1 MNTKY
6 NGLDFI
12 KSNIPDE
19 PLLRFKGNNIE
30 EFEKWSHEAKEKLKE
45 IMGFDR
51 MKRAESGCCLIES
64 KEFDGYIREKYK
76 INTLENM
83 EMPFYVLKSKEANN
97 GKAVIAIHGHGSDG
111 KEGLV
116 GNEAE
121 SYKNSIEK
129 FSYTYA
135 FEFMDKG
142 YTVYIPDLLGAGERT
157 LGIYKDNTAECN
169 DINNALIS
177 LGMSLQGII
186 LFENMCLVEHISNEG
201 FKEINCCGFS
211 GGGHSALWLAVMCDK
226 INRAIVSGFFHSF
239 KDTLIYNNRCGCNF
253 MPDQWLYA
261 DMGDILAMAAPKE
274 IYIETGNAD
283 KLNGERGIN
292 GVYEQ
297 LEIADKCYKLFGKK
311 IEINVCDGAHK
322 WYGSFMDRF

>member
-1 MNTKY
+1 MKSKY

-12 KSNIPDE
+12 KNNIPEE
-19 PLLRFKGNNIE
+19 PLLRFKGGSRE
-30 EFEKWSHEAKEKLKE
+30 EFEKWVSDARGKIKK

-51 MKRAESGCCLIES
+51 MKRADQKCRFIEC
-64 KEFDGYIREKYK
+64 KEFDGYKREKYC

-83 EMPFYVLKSKEANN
+83 EMPFYVLKSDKTDNR
-97 GKAVIAIHGHGSDG
+97 KAVIAIHGHGSDG

-121 SYKNSIEK
+121 RYKSSVEK

-135 FEFMDKG
+135 FELMDKG
-142 YTVYIPDLLGAGERT
+142 YTVYIPDLLGSGERT
-157 LGIYKDNTAECN
+157 LGIYNDSTAECN

-177 LGMSLQGII
+177 IGMSLQGVI
-186 LFENMCLVEHISNEG
+186 LFENICLAEHISNEG
-201 FKEINCCGFS
+201 FEEINCCGFS

-226 INRAIVSGFFHSF
+226 INKTIVSGFFHSF
-239 KDTLIYNNRCGCNF
+239 KDTVIYNNRCGCNF
-253 MPDQWLYA
+253 IPNQWLYV

-274 IYIETGNAD
+274 IYIETGNKD
-283 KLNGERGIN
+283 KLNGERGVS

-297 LEIADKCYKLFGKK
+297 VEIADKCYRLFGKE
-311 IEINVCDGAHK
+311 IEVNVCDGVHK
-322 WYGSFMDRF
+322 WYGSFVDRF